1 MIKIVLAFISLFII
15 FFTGIDMFRK
25 MTNKEKLSLAKIT
38 AYSLGISALVVVV
51 MVGIVI
57 LF

>member
-15 FFTGIDMFRK
+15 FFTGMEVFRK
-25 MTNKEKLSLAKIT
+25 MTNKEKLGFAKLA

-51 MVGIVI
+51 MVGIVV

>member
-1 MIKIVLAFISLFII
+1 
-15 FFTGIDMFRK
+15 MFRK

-38 AYSLGISALVVVV
+38 AYSLGISALVVIV
-51 MVGIVI
+51 MVGIVV